1 MFSAKWTAFF
11 LLSNPRLCLILQLQY
26 RWGLHASFI
35 LDIDWFY
42 DWSRSQT
49 TWAQA
54 FCEWRVSPAR
64 LSFVREHGGNRFRS
78 MRTVEQAY
86 TFLQIFHQL
95 WRRKKIIKMYMIV
108 FVVKWTCQT
117 HNDILSNVIFT
128 NTISFFP
135 KVNMVVEDESIRH
148 ICGHA
153 NFDPIFHGLGR
164 HVATA
169 QRLLYSWTRSSLH
182 PPRCFLGMVDPFHFF
197 VEVGQNRYS

>member
-26 RWGLHASFI
+26 RWGLHANFI

-78 MRTVEQAY
+78 MRTV
-86 TFLQIFHQL
+86 
-95 WRRKKIIKMYMIV
+95 IKMYMII

-135 KVNMVVEDESIRH
+135 KVNMVVRLMTKP
-148 ICGHA
+148 
-153 NFDPIFHGLGR
+153 FDTSAAMRTLIPYFTGL
-164 HVATA
+164 A
-169 QRLLYSWTRSSLH
+169 
-182 PPRCFLGMVDPFHFF
+182 GM
-197 VEVGQNRYS
+197 

>member
-135 KVNMVVEDESIRH
+135 KVNMVVRLMTKP
-148 ICGHA
+148 
-153 NFDPIFHGLGR
+153 FDTSAAMRTLIPYFTGL
-164 HVATA
+164 A
-169 QRLLYSWTRSSLH
+169 
-182 PPRCFLGMVDPFHFF
+182 GM
-197 VEVGQNRYS
+197 